1 MDEDF
6 EQEMMMFRVMFSTA
20 FIESKILLLNND
32 EIDVAWNM
40 KDHFPRDFKSE
51 VRSYFLLLERYL
63 SILIKFMRTF
73 IPIPGTI
80 FRL

>member
-6 EQEMMMFRVMFSTA
+6 EQEMIIFRVMFSTA
-20 FIESKILLLNND
+20 FIESKILLLNNE

-40 KDHFPRDFKSE
+40 KDQLPRDFKAE
-51 VRSYFLLLERYL
+51 VCSYFSLLEPRL
-63 SILIKFMRTF
+63 PTMMKFIRIF
-73 IPIPGTI
+73 IPITGSI